1 MNKIADA
8 WKMTKLSGRVLKKYP
23 FLMGYVALAALVAG
37 VLVAGVLSPVAFN
50 AASGK
55 TQLLE
60 PYAQFTEVQNGK
72 AVFPSHGAKYDRN
85 SLKAHWGTLVPVG
98 VVVGFGGEFLIILLN
113 VAFLISVKRI
123 LNGKEVT
130 FKEGLALAW
139 EKRAAV
145 LQWALFSVTV
155 GFLINLVKSK
165 LDNWLGRRLLGLAEV
180 GWKLAV
186 FLAVPVVAAEGCTP
200 WQALR
205 RSGDLFTKTWGQTIA
220 GDLGIGA
227 LQLGAWFVCGILP
240 GAVMFFVG
248 LQHTGAHYLLS
259 VAGAGWILVSLV
271 PVLLLSE
278 SILMVFRMVL
288 YTFAVEGV
296 VPEEYKEED
305 CAWFVA
311 QRG

>member
-1 MNKIADA
+1 MSKISEA
-8 WKMTKLSGRVLKKYP
+8 WTMTKLSGRVLKKHP

-37 VLVAGVLSPVAFN
+37 VLVAGILSPVVIN

-55 TQLLE
+55 AQLLE
-60 PYAQFTEVQNGK
+60 PYAQFTEIQNGK
-72 AVFPSHGAKYDRN
+72 AVFGKGAKFDRK
-85 SLKAHWGTLVPVG
+85 SIQPHWGTVLPVG
-98 VVVGFGGEFLIILLN
+98 IAVSVAGEFLIIFLN

-205 RSGDLFTKTWGQTIA
+205 RSGDLFAKTWGQTIA

-240 GAVMFFVG
+240 GAVMFFFG

-259 VAGAGWILVSLV
+259 IAGAGWILVSLV
-271 PVLLLSE
+271 PVMLLSE

>member
-1 MNKIADA
+1 
-8 WKMTKLSGRVLKKYP
+8 
-23 FLMGYVALAALVAG
+23 MGYVALAALAACL
-37 VLVAGVLSPVAFN
+37 LVAGLLAPVGVN
-50 AASGK
+50 ALKGNA
-55 TQLLE
+55 QLLE
-60 PYAQFTEVQNGK
+60 PYARFAEVQNGSPVIGK
-72 AVFPSHGAKYDRN
+72 DRRSAMN
-85 SLKAHWGTLVPVG
+85 GLRPNWGTLLPVG
-98 VVVGFGGEFLIILLN
+98 AATVFGGEFIIIFLN
-113 VAFLISVKRI
+113 VAFLASVKRI

-145 LQWALFSVTV
+145 LQWAVFSVTV
-155 GFLINLVKSK
+155 GALINAVKSK
-165 LDNWLGRRLLGLAEV
+165 MDNWLGRKLLGLAEI

-205 RSGDLFTKTWGQTIA
+205 RSADLFTRTWGQTIA
-220 GDLGIGA
+220 GDIGIGA
-227 LQLGAWFVCGILP
+227 LQAAAWFVCGILP
-240 GAVMFFVG
+240 GAALFLLG
-248 LQHTGAHYLLS
+248 LQNTGAHWVLAL
-259 VAGAGWILVSLV
+259 AGAGWVLVSLV
-271 PVLLLSE
+271 PVMLVSE

-311 QRG
+311 KAN